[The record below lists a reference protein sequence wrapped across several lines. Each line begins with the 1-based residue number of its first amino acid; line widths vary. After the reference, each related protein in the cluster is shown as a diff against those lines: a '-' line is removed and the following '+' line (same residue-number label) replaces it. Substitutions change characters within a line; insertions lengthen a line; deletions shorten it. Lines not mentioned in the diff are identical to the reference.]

1 MDSFYFMY
9 ERLDVWKFS
18 MDFVKEIYELLETF
32 PSDEK
37 YSLVSQ
43 IRRSAISVPSNI
55 AEGSGRMSIKE
66 KIHFIDIATGSLY
79 EAICQLNIALQVG
92 YVQEDNYDNIKN
104 QATRIA
110 MMLGGWRRSLSSR
123 ETGNKKENNNE

>member
-66 KIHFIDIATGSLY
+66 KIHFIDIATVSLY